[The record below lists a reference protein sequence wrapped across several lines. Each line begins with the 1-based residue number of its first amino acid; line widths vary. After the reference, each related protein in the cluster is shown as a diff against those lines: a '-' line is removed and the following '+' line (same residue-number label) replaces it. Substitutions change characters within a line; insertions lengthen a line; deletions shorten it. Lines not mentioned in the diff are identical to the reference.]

1 MRLIKLTNRFTG
13 INVYVDFDKVTDIIE
28 CGMGTVLECGE
39 QSVTVKESRKQID
52 EFLGKQEKGESN
64 MELIIFTTNGYT
76 YKFKGVKNLTP
87 TTNGIT
93 FEYFGASTKVWRKA
107 TFDYR
112 GISGYAIENEKG
124 I

>member
-1 MRLIKLTNRFTG
+1 MRLVKLTNRFTG
-13 INVYVDFDKVTDIIE
+13 IDVYVDFDKVTDIIE
-28 CGMGTVLECGE
+28 CGIGTVLQCGE
-39 QSVTVKESRKQID
+39 QSITVKESRKQID
-52 EFLGKQEKGESN
+52 KLVKQEKGELN

-93 FEYFGASTKVWRKA
+93 FEYLGVATKVWRTA

-112 GISGYAIENEKG
+112 GISGYAIENEKE

>member
-64 MELIIFTTNGYT
+64 MGLIIFTINGYT
-76 YKFKGVKNLTP
+76 Y
-87 TTNGIT
+87 
-93 FEYFGASTKVWRKA
+93 
-107 TFDYR
+107 
-112 GISGYAIENEKG
+112 
-124 I
+124 

>member
-1 MRLIKLTNRFTG
+1 MRLVKLANRFTG

-28 CGMGTVLECGE
+28 CGSGTIILCGK
-39 QSVTVKESRKQID
+39 QSVMVKESPKQID
-52 EFLGKQEKGESN
+52 KLVNQEKGELN
-64 MELIIFTTNGYT
+64 MELIIFTTNGHT

-93 FEYFGASTKVWRKA
+93 FEYFGASTKVWRTA

-112 GISGYAIENEKG
+112 GISGYAIENKKKF
-124 I
+124 

>member
-1 MRLIKLTNRFTG
+1 MRLIKLTDSLTGERF
-13 INVYVDFDKVTDIIE
+13 YVDFDKVTDVIE
-28 CGMGTVLECGE
+28 CGCGTILRCGE
-39 QSVTVKESRKQID
+39 QSVTVKESIGQID
-52 EFLGKQEKGESN
+52 KLVKQEKGELN

-93 FEYFGASTKVWRKA
+93 FEYFGASTKVWRTA

-112 GISGYAIENEKG
+112 GISGYAIKN
-124 I
+124 

>member
-1 MRLIKLTNRFTG
+1 MRLVKLTALWTG

-28 CGMGTVLECGE
+28 CNRGTILRRGE
-39 QSVTVKESRKQID
+39 RSIVVKERPKQID
-52 EFLGKQEKGESN
+52 ELVKREKGELN

-112 GISGYAIENEKG
+112 GISGYAIENEKEF
-124 I
+124 

>member
-1 MRLIKLTNRFTG
+1 
-13 INVYVDFDKVTDIIE
+13 
-28 CGMGTVLECGE
+28 
-39 QSVTVKESRKQID
+39 
-52 EFLGKQEKGESN
+52 

-76 YKFKGVKNLTP
+76 YKFKGVKNLMP

-93 FEYFGASTKVWRKA
+93 FEYFGVATKVWRTA

-112 GISGYAIENEKG
+112 GISGYVIENEKD

>member
-1 MRLIKLTNRFTG
+1 
-13 INVYVDFDKVTDIIE
+13 
-28 CGMGTVLECGE
+28 
-39 QSVTVKESRKQID
+39 
-52 EFLGKQEKGESN
+52 

-87 TTNGIT
+87 TTNGIE

-112 GISGYAIENEKG
+112 GISGYAIENEKE

>member
-1 MRLIKLTNRFTG
+1 MRLIKLTDSLTEERF
-13 INVYVDFDKVTDIIE
+13 YVDFDKVTDIEYKGNTIIW
-28 CGMGTVLECGE
+28 CGE
-39 QSVTVKESRKQID
+39 HSVMVKESSKQID
-52 EFLGKQEKGESN
+52 ELVKQEKGELN

-93 FEYFGASTKVWRKA
+93 FEYFGVATKVWRTA

-112 GISGYAIENEKG
+112 GISGYAIENEF
-124 I
+124 